1 MALIDVL
8 AAAAPVAA
16 SEPAGGAAIDQV
28 AIATAM
34 AGVATAVLLL
44 GIFGYRKGHRG
55 GVAGRTLR
63 RVASF
68 SARASGLPAWAALPA
83 GLAGGSLMVALLGM
97 YWDISLHIDQ
107 GRDPGPLANPAH
119 YLILAGLYG
128 VFAAGCLAL
137 ALPEEKPGPAAIR
150 ITRDWY
156 VPVGGVLTAACGGF
170 ALLGFPLDDLWH
182 RIFGQDVTLW
192 GPTHLML
199 FGGAGLTL
207 IGQAILLAEGMRFRG
222 IATDHLRDSQF
233 VVALRRVGLMGGLL
247 IGLSTFQGEFD
258 FGVPQFRMVFHPML
272 IALAAGMA
280 LTAGRIWIGK
290 GGALAT
296 AVMFVVVRGAISLI
310 VGDVFGESAPA
321 MPLYLVEALCVEAV
335 ALATGRDRPIA
346 LGVAAGVLCGTVGLA
361 AEWLWIGA
369 TFPLPWSDG
378 IVPEAPIV
386 APIAGAAGGVLGG
399 LLGAGLRF
407 RLPRPSTARTGVVA
421 AFVAIAALTAFGLS
435 TTKPSGQTA
444 TVVLRDAAGGGAG
457 GSAARHVVGTVTLSP
472 RDAADDASWVTVTS
486 WQDGGMKVDR
496 LERIGEGV
504 YAFRAPAPVYGDW
517 KTVLRVQNGRT
528 IMGVPI
534 YMPADAAIPG
544 AKEVP
549 ASARFTRPFVADHD
563 LLQRERKD
571 DVPGWLWTAACLVV
585 LALSL
590 VFMASLA
597 WGVARVARTGGG
609 GTPSEPPAAPARPAE
624 ERVGRVVT
632 GSGWIASAPG
642 A

>member
-1 MALIDVL
+1 MALSHVVM
-8 AAAAPVAA
+8 AAAAPAA
-16 SEPAGGAAIDQV
+16 ANPAGGAALDQV
-28 AIATAM
+28 AIATVG
-34 AGVATAVLLL
+34 AGIATAALMWAIL
-44 GIFGYRKGHRG
+44 GYRKSTKNGP
-55 GVAGRTLR
+55 LR
-63 RVASF
+63 RLAAF
-68 SARASGLPAWAALPA
+68 SEKVSGLPAWAGLPI
-83 GLAGGSLMVALLGM
+83 GVAGGSLLIALLGM

-107 GRDPGPLANPAH
+107 GRDAGPLANPAH
-119 YLILAGLYG
+119 YLILIGLYG
-128 VFAAGCLAL
+128 VFASGCLAL
-137 ALPEEKPGPAAIR
+137 ALPEEKPGPAAIK

-170 ALLGFPLDDLWH
+170 ALLGFPLDDVWH

-207 IGQAILLAEGMRFRG
+207 IGQAILLAEGMRARG
-222 IATDHLRDSQF
+222 ITTDTLRGSQF
-233 VVALRRVGLMGGLL
+233 LLAFRRVGLMGGLL

-272 IALAAGMA
+272 IALSAGMA

-296 AVMFVVVRGAISLI
+296 VAMFLVVRGAISLI
-310 VGDVFGESAPA
+310 VGEGFGESAPA
-321 MPLYLVEALCVEAV
+321 MPLYLAEALCIEAI
-335 ALATGRDRPIA
+335 ALATGRDKPIL
-346 LGVAAGVLCGTVGLA
+346 LGVLGGIAAGTIGLA
-361 AEWLWIGA
+361 AEWLWIGK
-369 TFPLPWSDG
+369 TFPLVWSDG
-378 IVPEAPIV
+378 IVPEALIV

-407 RLPRPSTARTGVVA
+407 KLPSQNVARPATIGAL
-421 AFVAIAALTAFGLS
+421 VAIAALTAFGLS
-435 TTKPSGQTA
+435 TTPPTGQTA
-444 TVVLRDAAGGGAG
+444 TVALQDDG
-457 GSAARHVVGTVTLSP
+457 GSAGQRHVVGTVKLNP
-472 RDAADDASWVTVTS
+472 RDTADDAAWVTVTS

-496 LERIGEGV
+496 LQRISQGV
-504 YAFRAPAPVYGDW
+504 YRFRTPAPAYGDW

-528 IMGVPI
+528 IMGIPI

-549 ASARFTRPFVADHD
+549 ATANFTRTFVSDHD

-571 DVPGWLWTAACLVV
+571 DIPGWLWTTACLIV

-590 VFMASLA
+590 LFIGSLA
-597 WGVARVARTGGG
+597 WGVARVARTDGDDGAS
-609 GTPSEPPAAPARPAE
+609 GTDISSPASARPAE
-624 ERVGRVVT
+624 DRAARFRAGGV
-632 GSGWIASAPG
+632 ASAPG

>member
-1 MALIDVL
+1 MALSHVL
-8 AAAAPVAA
+8 MAASAPAAAN
-16 SEPAGGAAIDQV
+16 PAGGAAIDQV
-28 AIATAM
+28 AIATVG
-34 AGVATAVLLL
+34 AGIATAALLWAIL
-44 GIFGYRKGHRG
+44 GYRKSQKNGP
-55 GVAGRTLR
+55 LR
-63 RVASF
+63 RLANF
-68 SARASGLPAWAALPA
+68 SERVSGLPAWSALPA
-83 GLAGGSLMVALLGM
+83 GLAGGSLLIALLGM

-107 GRDPGPLANPAH
+107 GRDAGPLANPAH
-119 YLILAGLYG
+119 YLILIGLYG

-137 ALPEEKPGPAAIR
+137 ALPEEKPGPAAIK

-170 ALLGFPLDDLWH
+170 ALLGFPLDDMWH
-182 RIFGQDVTLW
+182 RLFGQDVTLW

-222 IATDHLRDSQF
+222 ITTDRLRGSQF
-233 VVALRRVGLMGGLL
+233 LVATRRVGMMGGLL

-272 IALAAGMA
+272 IALSAGMA

-296 AVMFVVVRGAISLI
+296 ALMFIVVRGAISLI

-321 MPLYLVEALCVEAV
+321 MPLYLAEALCIEAI
-335 ALATGRDRPIA
+335 ALATGRDKPIV
-346 LGVAAGVLCGTVGLA
+346 LGVLGGLAAGTVGLA
-361 AEWLWIGA
+361 AEWLWIGG

-378 IVPEAPIV
+378 IVPEAMIV
-386 APIAGAAGGVLGG
+386 APIAGVAGGVLGG

-407 RLPRPSTARTGVVA
+407 QLPSQSVARPATIG

-435 TTKPSGQTA
+435 TTAPTGQTA
-444 TVVLRDAAGGGAG
+444 TVALRDDGGDAAH
-457 GSAARHVVGTVTLSP
+457 RHVVGTVKLTP
-472 RDAADDASWVTVTS
+472 RDTADDAAWVTVTS

-496 LERIGEGV
+496 LERVSQGV
-504 YAFRAPAPVYGDW
+504 YRFRTPAPVYGDW

-528 IMGVPI
+528 IMGIPI

-544 AKEVP
+544 AKLVP
-549 ASARFTRPFVADHD
+549 ATASFTRTFVSDHE

-571 DVPGWLWTAACLVV
+571 DIPGWLWTAACLVV

-590 VFMASLA
+590 IFMASLA
-597 WGVARVARTGGG
+597 WGVARVARTGDGGAG
-609 GTPSEPPAAPARPAE
+609 GTDSSSTAPARPTEDRGA
-624 ERVGRVVT
+624 RFAHGGV
-632 GSGWIASAPG
+632 ASAPG

>member
-1 MALIDVL
+1 MALSHVF
-8 AAAAPVAA
+8 AAASSLAA

-28 AIATAM
+28 AIATGM
-34 AGVATAVLLL
+34 AGIATAVLLV
-44 GIFGYRKGHRG
+44 GILGYRRHPGKDGP
-55 GVAGRTLR
+55 LR
-63 RVASF
+63 RVATLSE
-68 SARASGLPAWAALPA
+68 RLSGLPAWAALPA
-83 GLAGGSLMVALLGM
+83 GLAGGSLLVALLGM

-119 YLILAGLYG
+119 YLILVGLYG

-170 ALLGFPLDDLWH
+170 ALLGFPLDDMWH
-182 RIFGQDVTLW
+182 RLFGQDVTLW

-222 IATDHLRDSQF
+222 ITTDRLRDSQF
-233 VVALRRVGLMGGLL
+233 LVALRRVGLMGGLL

-280 LTAGRIWIGK
+280 LTAGRVWIGK

-296 AVMFVVVRGAISLI
+296 AVMFVVVRGAISLV

-321 MPLYLVEALCVEAV
+321 MPLYLVEALCIEAV
-335 ALATGRDRPIA
+335 ALATGRNRPIL
-346 LGVAAGVLCGTVGLA
+346 LGAVGGLLCGTVGLA
-361 AEWLWIGA
+361 AEWLWIDQA
-369 TFPLPWSDG
+369 FPLPWNGG
-378 IVPEAPIV
+378 IVPEALIV
-386 APIAGAAGGVLGG
+386 APIAGIAGGVLGG

-407 RLPRPSTARTGVVA
+407 QLPAQNVARTAVVA
-421 AFVAIAALTAFGLS
+421 AFVAIAALTAYGLS
-435 TTKPSGQTA
+435 TTKPTGQTA
-444 TVVLRDAAGGGAG
+444 TVRLQDDGGDAAH
-457 GSAARHVVGTVTLSP
+457 RHVVGTVTLNP
-472 RDAADDASWVTVTS
+472 RDTADDATWVSVTS

-496 LERIGEGV
+496 LERVAEGV
-504 YAFRAPAPVYGDW
+504 YRFRTPAPVYGDW

-544 AKEVP
+544 ATEVP
-549 ASARFTRPFVADHD
+549 ATASFTRPFVADHE

-571 DVPGWLWTAACLVV
+571 DIAGWLWTTACLIV
-585 LALSL
+585 LVLSL
-590 VFMASLA
+590 IFMASLA
-597 WGVARVARTGGG
+597 WGVARVARTGDDGAP
-609 GTPSEPPAAPARPAE
+609 TAAPADPAGTRE
-624 ERVGRVVT
+624 DRAARLRRSDRV
-632 GSGWIASAPG
+632 ASAPG
-642 A
+642 T

>member
-1 MALIDVL
+1 MAPSHAL
-8 AAAAPVAA
+8 AAAN
-16 SEPAGGAAIDQV
+16 PAGGAALDQI
-28 AIATAM
+28 AIATGM
-34 AGVATAVLLL
+34 ASVATAVLML
-44 GIFGYRKGHRG
+44 GIFGYRNGRG
-55 GVAGRTLR
+55 KTLR
-63 RVASF
+63 RLAAF
-68 SARASGLPAWAALPA
+68 SERVSGLPAWAALPA
-83 GLAGGSLMVALLGM
+83 GLAGGSLLAALLGM

-119 YLILAGLYG
+119 YLILVGLYG

-182 RIFGQDVTLW
+182 RLFGQDVTLW

-222 IATDHLRDSQF
+222 ITTDRLRDSQL
-233 VVALRRVGLMGGLL
+233 VVAARRVGLTGGLL

-272 IALAAGMA
+272 IALAAGLA
-280 LTAGRIWIGK
+280 LTAGRVWIGK

-296 AVMFVVVRGAISLI
+296 ALMFLAVRGAISLV
-310 VGDVFGESAPA
+310 VGDVFGESAPTL
-321 MPLYLVEALCVEAV
+321 PLYLVEALCVEGV
-335 ALATGRDRPIA
+335 ALATTRDRPVL
-346 LGVAAGVLCGTVGLA
+346 LGAVGGLLCGTVGLA
-361 AEWLWIGA
+361 AEWLWVGRL
-369 TFPLPWSDG
+369 FPLPWSDG
-378 IVPEAPIV
+378 IVPEALVV
-386 APIAGAAGGVLGG
+386 APIAGVAGGLLGG

-407 RLPRPSTARTGVVA
+407 QLPSPAVARTAALG
-421 AFVAIAALTAFGLS
+421 AFVAIAALTAYGLS
-435 TTKPSGQTA
+435 TTAPTGQTA
-444 TVVLRDAAGGGAG
+444 TVALTSDGGDPAH
-457 GSAARHVVGTVTLSP
+457 RHVVGTVTLNP
-472 RDAADDASWVTVTS
+472 RKAADNAAWASVTS

-496 LERIGEGV
+496 LQRVSEGV
-504 YAFRAPAPVYGDW
+504 YHFRTPAPVYGDW
-517 KTVLRVQNGRT
+517 KTIFRVQNGRT
-528 IMGVPI
+528 IMGIPI
-534 YMPADAAIPG
+534 YMPADPAIPG
-544 AKEVP
+544 AKLVP
-549 ASARFTRPFVADHD
+549 ATSRFTRTFVADHE

-571 DVPGWLWTAACLVV
+571 DIPGWLWTAACLLV

-590 VFMASLA
+590 MFMASLA

-609 GTPSEPPAAPARPAE
+609 DAPSGPAATTTARPAE
-624 ERVGRVVT
+624 DRMPRFGRRSVA
-632 GSGWIASAPG
+632 GAPG

>member
-1 MALIDVL
+1 MALSHVL
-8 AAAAPVAA
+8 AAATPSAA
-16 SEPAGGAAIDQV
+16 SEPAGGAALDQV
-28 AIATAM
+28 AIATGM
-34 AGVATAVLLL
+34 AGIATAVLLA

-55 GVAGRTLR
+55 GLAGRTLR
-63 RVASF
+63 RAAAF
-68 SARASGLPAWAALPA
+68 SERVSGLPPWAALPA
-83 GLAGGSLMVALLGM
+83 GLAGGSLLVALLGM

-119 YLILAGLYG
+119 YLILVGLYG

-137 ALPEEKPGPAAIR
+137 ALPEERPGPAAIR

-170 ALLGFPLDDLWH
+170 ALLGFPLDDMWH
-182 RIFGQDVTLW
+182 RLFGQDVTLW

-207 IGQAILLAEGMRFRG
+207 IGQAILLAEGMRHRG
-222 IATDHLRDSQF
+222 IRVDRLGDSQF
-233 VVALRRVGLMGGLL
+233 LVALRRVGLMGGLL

-280 LTAGRIWIGK
+280 LTAGRVWIGK

-296 AVMFVVVRGAISLI
+296 ALMFVVVRGAISLI

-346 LGVAAGVLCGTVGLA
+346 LGVAGGVLCGTLGLA
-361 AEWLWIGA
+361 AEWLWIDA
-369 TFPLPWSDG
+369 SFPLPWTDG
-378 IVPEAPIV
+378 IVPAALVV
-386 APIAGAAGGVLGG
+386 APIAGVAGGVLGG

-407 RLPRPSTARTGVVA
+407 RLPSPAIARTAVVA
-421 AFVAIAALTAFGLS
+421 SFVAIAALTAFGLA
-435 TTKPSGQTA
+435 TTKPTGQTA
-444 TVVLRDAAGGGAG
+444 TVALRDDGGDAAH
-457 GSAARHVVGTVTLSP
+457 RHVVGTVRLTP

-496 LERIGEGV
+496 LRRVGEGL
-504 YAFRAPAPVYGDW
+504 YAFRTPAPVYGDW
-517 KTVLRVQNGRT
+517 KTVLRVQVGRT
-528 IMGVPI
+528 IMAAPI

-549 ASARFTRPFVADHD
+549 ATARFTRPFVADHE
-563 LLQRERKD
+563 LLQRERKSD
-571 DVPGWLWTAACLVV
+571 IPGWLWTAACLVV

-590 VFMASLA
+590 VFITSLA
-597 WGVARVARTGGG
+597 WGVARVARTGPGG
-609 GTPSEPPAAPARPAE
+609 APGEPPAAPARPAGD
-624 ERVGRVVT
+624 RAGRFRTARGGQVA
-632 GSGWIASAPG
+632 GAPG
-642 A
+642 T

>member
-1 MALIDVL
+1 MALFF
-8 AAAAPVAA
+8 AA

-28 AIATAM
+28 AIATGM
-34 AGVATAVLLL
+34 AGIATAVLLA
-44 GIFGYRKGHRG
+44 GIFGYRKGHQG
-55 GVAGRTLR
+55 GVAGTALR
-63 RVASF
+63 RLAAF
-68 SARASGLPAWAALPA
+68 SERVSGLPGWAALPA
-83 GLAGGSLMVALLGM
+83 GLAGGSLLVALLGM

-107 GRDPGPLANPAH
+107 GRDAGPLANPAH
-119 YLILAGLYG
+119 YLILVGLYG

-137 ALPEEKPGPAAIR
+137 ALPEQKPGPAAIR
-150 ITRDWY
+150 LTRDWY

-170 ALLGFPLDDLWH
+170 ALLGFPLDDMWH

-207 IGQAILLAEGMRFRG
+207 IGQAILLAEGMRARG
-222 IATDHLRDSQF
+222 ITTDRLRDSQF

-272 IALAAGMA
+272 IALSAGMA
-280 LTAGRIWIGK
+280 LTAGRVWIGK

-296 AVMFVVVRGAISLI
+296 AVMFIVVRGAISLI
-310 VGDVFGESAPA
+310 VGDVFGQSAPA
-321 MPLYLVEALCVEAV
+321 QPLFLAEALCVEAA
-335 ALATGRDRPIA
+335 ALLLGRNRPIA
-346 LGVAAGVLCGTVGLA
+346 LGVAGGLLCGTVGLA
-361 AEWLWIGA
+361 AEWLWVGA

-378 IVPEAPIV
+378 IVPEALIV
-386 APIAGAAGGVLGG
+386 APIAGVAGGVLGG

-407 RLPRPSTARTGVVA
+407 RLPSPTTARTALA
-421 AFVAIAALTAFGLS
+421 ASFVAIAALTAYGLS
-435 TTKPSGQTA
+435 TTKPTGQTA
-444 TVVLRDAAGGGAG
+444 TVSLRDDGGNPAQ
-457 GSAARHVVGTVTLSP
+457 RHVVGTVRLTP
-472 RDAADDASWVTVTS
+472 RDAADDASWVSVTS

-496 LERIGEGV
+496 LQRIGEGV
-504 YAFRAPAPVYGDW
+504 YRFRTPAPVYGDW

-549 ASARFTRPFVADHD
+549 ASATFTRTFVADHD

-571 DVPGWLWTAACLVV
+571 DVAGWLWTTACLIV
-585 LALSL
+585 LVLSL
-590 VFMASLA
+590 IFMASLA
-597 WGVARVARTGGG
+597 WGVARVARADG
-609 GTPSEPPAAPARPAE
+609 GTPSDPTSAPERTAE
-624 ERVGRVVT
+624 DRAGRFTGGGRV
-632 GSGWIASAPG
+632 ASAQG
-642 A
+642 T

>member
-1 MALIDVL
+1 MALTHVL
-8 AAAAPVAA
+8 ASASPLAA
-16 SEPAGGAAIDQV
+16 SEPAGGAALDQV
-28 AIATAM
+28 AIATGM
-34 AGVATAVLLL
+34 ASIATAVLLA

-55 GVAGRTLR
+55 GIAGRTLR
-63 RVASF
+63 RLALF
-68 SARASGLPAWAALPA
+68 SERVSGLPAWAALPL
-83 GLAGGSLMVALLGM
+83 GIAGGSLLVALLGM

-119 YLILAGLYG
+119 YLILVGLYG
-128 VFAAGCLAL
+128 VFASGCLAL

-170 ALLGFPLDDLWH
+170 ALLGFPLDDMWH
-182 RIFGQDVTLW
+182 RLFGQDVTLW

-207 IGQAILLAEGMRFRG
+207 IGQAILLAEGLRFRG
-222 IATDHLRDSQF
+222 ASTGGVRDPQAL
-233 VVALRRVGLMGGLL
+233 VALRRVGLMGGLL

-280 LTAGRIWIGK
+280 LTAARVWIGK

-296 AVMFVVVRGAISLI
+296 ALMFIVVRGAISLI

-321 MPLYLVEALCVEAV
+321 LPLYLVEALCVEAV
-335 ALATGRDRPIA
+335 GLALGRDRPIA
-346 LGVAAGVLCGTVGLA
+346 LGVAGGLLCGTVGLA

-369 TFPLPWSDG
+369 AFPLPWSDG
-378 IVPEAPIV
+378 IVPEALIA
-386 APIAGAAGGVLGG
+386 APIAGVAGGVLGG

-407 RLPRPSTARTGVVA
+407 RLPSQATARTA
-421 AFVAIAALTAFGLS
+421 AIASFAAIAALTAYGLS
-435 TTKPSGQTA
+435 TMQPSGQTA
-444 TVVLRDAAGGGAG
+444 TVALRDDG
-457 GSAARHVVGTVTLSP
+457 GSAGQRHVVGTVRLTP
-472 RDAADDASWVTVTS
+472 RDTADDASWVTVTS

-496 LERIGEGV
+496 LLRVGEGV
-504 YAFRAPAPVYGDW
+504 YAFRTPAPVYGDW

-528 IMGVPI
+528 IMAVPI

-549 ASARFTRPFVADHD
+549 AAARFTRPFVADHE

-571 DVPGWLWTAACLVV
+571 DIPGWLWTAACLVV
-585 LALSL
+585 LALSI
-590 VFMASLA
+590 VFMTSLA
-597 WGVARVARTGGG
+597 WGVARVARTGDGG
-609 GTPSEPPAAPARPAE
+609 RPGRPPAEPAPTAQDRAGRFAGPARVA
-624 ERVGRVVT
+624 
-632 GSGWIASAPG
+632 G
-642 A
+642 ARGT